1 VNAIVRF
8 PHGAAGKFRYQDEC
22 SAELLMVPSIVP
34 PLEATNAAPIEQ
46 HRHGPP
52 VKDVA
57 LRPNDG
63 SRLPTGPAC
72 DVPAFRAVRGLHV
85 LVVDDSAI
93 NRDIASAYLRAA
105 GCRVD
110 CVEGGVEAIAAV
122 ADIDFDVV
130 LMDLRMPGMDGLE
143 AMRRIRGLDVRG
155 LVPIVAV
162 TAQVFNEQMKACR
175 ELGVV
180 GHVSKPFEPKTL
192 LAVVR
197 HAAAAGHRR
206 DEAITPLFGSVSA
219 AVTPDPVGSEL
230 PVLDPIAFA
239 HTMSFLAPRAVGS
252 YLQTITARGEAIL
265 STLRG
270 SQALTCNRN
279 ELARAAHTL
288 AGSVSLFGFER
299 LAAVGIRFERAVQ
312 CGAAELP
319 AAADGLI
326 AAIEATLQEIR
337 ARMPQPV
344 VA

>member
-1 VNAIVRF
+1 
-8 PHGAAGKFRYQDEC
+8 
-22 SAELLMVPSIVP
+22 
-34 PLEATNAAPIEQ
+34 
-46 HRHGPP
+46 
-52 VKDVA
+52 
-57 LRPNDG
+57 
-63 SRLPTGPAC
+63 
-72 DVPAFRAVRGLHV
+72 
-85 LVVDDSAI
+85 
-93 NRDIASAYLRAA
+93 
-105 GCRVD
+105 
-110 CVEGGVEAIAAV
+110 VEAIAAV

-143 AMRRIRGLDVRG
+143 AMRRIRALDDERG

-162 TAQVFNEQMKACR
+162 TAQFFNEQMKACR

-180 GHVSKPFEPKTL
+180 GHVSKPFDPKTL
-192 LAVVR
+192 LAMVR

-319 AAADGLI
+319 AAAAGLI